1 MSHFANMVIK
11 KHCDWFRRRKGQHT
25 LYVMEIWSVWGVKP
39 IRTVQISLLCL
50 QTEECNSNYL
60 NARTTCTY
68 IVRNKW
74 NHEMNVT
81 TLKCELFIQKFK
93 KKCCCGFLSV
103 NLYYSGQVC
112 MLRRQRKSRQDNIT
126 WPFCKMI
133 HNIWI
138 SVGTAHMHR
147 AFLEGV
153 DYSNYD
159 VIMCFRAAA
168 ATSQMLTS
176 FRQQGSHVTQGF
188 LKGNP
193 NKRFQLPS
201 RVATER
207 VILSINW

>member
-1 MSHFANMVIK
+1 MTFLQNDS
-11 KHCDWFRRRKGQHT
+11 QH
-25 LYVMEIWSVWGVKP
+25 LDICWH
-39 IRTVQISLLCL
+39 
-50 QTEECNSNYL
+50 
-60 NARTTCTY
+60 CTY
-68 IVRNKW
+68 A
-74 NHEMNVT
+74 
-81 TLKCELFIQKFK
+81 Q
-93 KKCCCGFLSV
+93 S
-103 NLYYSGQVC
+103 
-112 MLRRQRKSRQDNIT
+112 
-126 WPFCKMI
+126 
-133 HNIWI
+133 
-138 SVGTAHMHR
+138 
-147 AFLEGV
+147 FLEGV